1 MNFPDGQMNM
11 VRLGISLYGSYNNT
25 NLQQISKL
33 KSVVSQNRNIKK
45 GEGVDTWEF
54 YCTKTMNIS
63 VIPVGYGDKS
73 KQKVWK

>member
-1 MNFPDGQMNM
+1 M

-45 GEGVDTWEF
+45 GEGV
-54 YCTKTMNIS
+54 
-63 VIPVGYGDKS
+63 GYSSDFV
-73 KQKVWK
+73 QKNNEYICNSCWIR